1 MTKTAWKVIVSRAS
15 GSGKALRDW
24 PDISALLKRTGIEYS
39 EVITEY
45 SYHAIKLAAQ
55 AVKDGFRKIIVIGGD
70 GAVHE
75 VINGLFTQNEI
86 SPGEITIALIPVGS
100 GNDWARMHKIP
111 KNYKAA
117 VAMIA
122 QADVFARYQDVARV
136 STIMDGKPY
145 CRYMLNI
152 GGLGFD
158 SEVCRRFDLA
168 KAQGKAQNHQYYKS
182 LLGGFMFY
190 HCMKFK
196 VRIDGDLFYD
206 GPAFSVALGI
216 GKYCGGGMMQTPDA
230 IIDDGLINVTVIGKV
245 NKLTFLKKVPSLFK
259 GTIYQLKE
267 AHHTMGKHIEIE
279 STPYSFME
287 VDGETVGRT
296 PISVDVIPNAVKIV
310 SCLK

>member
-1 MTKTAWKVIVSRAS
+1 MSRAS